1 MIIALTIGF
10 IIILAAIVILA
21 LCMIYLIDENRKIND
36 EMDDIRERHK
46 VDERTRRLP

>member
-21 LCMIYLIDENRKIND
+21 LCMIYLIDETRKLT
-36 EMDDIRERHK
+36 DDVDRIKRHRA
-46 VDERTRRLP
+46 DERTRRLP